1 MAEETISGVTAE
13 SGSVSNAIAAV
24 ADPVSAVAFAEIPGS
39 ISSGVVQNQAMVR
52 IEPDSGG
59 PAEAAGRLDEFDLRV
74 VNALQVAPRAPW
86 KVLAR
91 GVGADPGTVARRW
104 ERLRERGL
112 AWTAVYPGLVSGAPG
127 ALVDLV
133 CEPRR
138 LDDVVR
144 ELSAD
149 PECVSLDITSG
160 ERNLML
166 SVRAADERSLTRYVL
181 DRVGELPGVLSSRV
195 HLVVGSPVEGGM
207 WRLRALDRS
216 EAGVLRSG
224 YGVRSAE
231 AAGEVYR
238 RPWFWDLVAA
248 LTPDGRASYEQV
260 GRAMGV
266 SATSARRWVGE
277 ALGSGAL
284 LMRCEVARSFSGWPV
299 CAWYLAKARSEALAP
314 GAAALAT
321 VPEVRAVITAAGPV
335 NLLAGVWLRSLE
347 QVPRLETL
355 VQRKITGIEVVERCV
370 VIRPV
375 KQVGHLLREDGTSR
389 GIVPIVLR
397 PGTATAV

>member
-1 MAEETISGVTAE
+1 MARCTVEQLMSGLA
-13 SGSVSNAIAAV
+13 
-24 ADPVSAVAFAEIPGS
+24 
-39 ISSGVVQNQAMVR
+39 GVVQDEVMVR
-52 IEPDSGG
+52 IEPDAGG
-59 PAEAAGRLDEFDLRV
+59 SAGAAERLDEFDLRV
-74 VNALQVAPRAPW
+74 INALQVAPRAPW
-86 KVLAR
+86 SALAR

-112 AWTAVYPGLVSGAPG
+112 AWTAVYPGLASGAPG
-127 ALVDLV
+127 AFVDLV
-133 CEPRR
+133 CEPGR

-144 ELSAD
+144 VLADD

-166 SVRAADERSLTRYVL
+166 SVRAIDERSLTSYAL

-195 HLVVGSPVEGGM
+195 HLAVGSTAEGGM

-216 EAGVLRSG
+216 EAGVVRSA
-224 YGVRSAE
+224 YGARSAE

-248 LTPDGRASYEQV
+248 LTPDGRASYERV

-266 SATSARRWVGE
+266 SATSARRWMDE
-277 ALGSGAL
+277 ALGSEAL
-284 LMRCEVARSFSGWPV
+284 LMRCEIARSFSGWPV
-299 CAWYLAKARSEALAP
+299 CAWYLAKARAGALAP
-314 GAAALAT
+314 GAAALAA

-335 NLLAGVWLRSLE
+335 NLLVGMWLRSLQ
-347 QVPRLETL
+347 QVPQMETL
-355 VQRKITGIEVVERCV
+355 VERRFTGIEVVERCV

-389 GIVPIVLR
+389 GTVPVVLR
-397 PGTATAV
+397 PGTPTA